1 VQLTAL
7 GSDGSAIDL
16 GTVTSDES
24 GQYAKAWTPS
34 SEGLYKIYATF
45 AGSESYWSSHAE
57 TALSVGPVQETENNQ
72 PITPAADNTPLIAAT
87 AAIIIAIALV
97 GALLLF
103 ALRKRQ

>member
-45 AGSESYWSSHAE
+45 AGSESYWSSWAE
-57 TALSVGPVQETENNQ
+57 TSVSVGPAQETDNTQ
-72 PITPAADNTPLIAAT
+72 PPAAAPDNTMLLYGILVAVVVAILIGLA
-87 AAIIIAIALV
+87 
-97 GALLLF
+97 ALLSVF
-103 ALRKRQ
+103 RKH